1 MSYNLSQIGSR
12 LRCILKYIT
21 NILLINR
28 NTNKYKNIEKL
39 ELEILQ
45 YRKSVNEPEN
55 YDEKIQEEKE
65 MAEWLGQES
74 FTIKPLTPE
83 EERRLEYLL
92 TIYNDNKSTT
102 HRL

>member
-1 MSYNLSQIGSR
+1 MHNSLI
-12 LRCILKYIT
+12 IYIKKIIKIIQQSVK
-21 NILLINR
+21 NIKNK
-28 NTNKYKNIEKL
+28 NKYKNIEKL

-65 MAEWLGQES
+65 IAEWLGQES

-92 TIYNDNKSTT
+92 TIYNNNK
-102 HRL
+102 

>member
-1 MSYNLSQIGSR
+1 MHNSLI
-12 LRCILKYIT
+12 IYIKKIIKIIQQSVK
-21 NILLINR
+21 NIKNK
-28 NTNKYKNIEKL
+28 NKYKNIEKL

-55 YDEKIQEEKE
+55 YDEKIHEEKE
-65 MAEWLGQES
+65 IAEWLGQES

-92 TIYNDNKSTT
+92 IIYNDNK
-102 HRL
+102 

>member
-1 MSYNLSQIGSR
+1 MHNSLI
-12 LRCILKYIT
+12 IYIKKIIKIIQQSVK
-21 NILLINR
+21 NIKNK
-28 NTNKYKNIEKL
+28 NKYKNIEKL

-65 MAEWLGQES
+65 IAEWLGQES

-92 TIYNDNKSTT
+92 IIYNDNK
-102 HRL
+102 

>member
-1 MSYNLSQIGSR
+1 MHNSLI
-12 LRCILKYIT
+12 IYIKKIIKIIQQFVK
-21 NILLINR
+21 NIKNK
-28 NTNKYKNIEKL
+28 NKYKNIEEL

-45 YRKSVNEPEN
+45 YRKFMNEPEN

-65 MAEWLGQES
+65 IAEWLGQES

-92 TIYNDNKSTT
+92 TIYNNNKSTT

>member
-1 MSYNLSQIGSR
+1 MHNSLIIYVKKIIKIIYQSVE
-12 LRCILKYIT
+12 
-21 NILLINR
+21 NIKNK
-28 NTNKYKNIEKL
+28 NKYKNIEKL
-39 ELEILQ
+39 ELEILR
-45 YRKSVNEPEN
+45 YRKSINEPEN

-92 TIYNDNKSTT
+92 IIYNDNK
-102 HRL
+102 

>member
-1 MSYNLSQIGSR
+1 MYN
-12 LRCILKYIT
+12 
-21 NILLINR
+21 NIKKIIKIIQQSVR
-28 NTNKYKNIEKL
+28 NIKNKNKYKNIEKL

-45 YRKSVNEPEN
+45 YRKSMNEPEN

-65 MAEWLGQES
+65 IAEWLGQES

-92 TIYNDNKSTT
+92 TIYNNNK
-102 HRL
+102 

>member
-12 LRCILKYIT
+12 LCCILKYIT

-39 ELEILQ
+39 ELEILR
-45 YRKSVNEPEN
+45 YRKSINEPEN

-92 TIYNDNKSTT
+92 TIYNNNK
-102 HRL
+102 

>member
-1 MSYNLSQIGSR
+1 MHNSLI
-12 LRCILKYIT
+12 IYIKKIIKIIQQSVK
-21 NILLINR
+21 NIKNK
-28 NTNKYKNIEKL
+28 NKYKNIEKL

-65 MAEWLGQES
+65 IAEWLGQES

-83 EERRLEYLL
+83 EERRLEYFY
-92 TIYNDNKSTT
+92 IYNNYIIQPLKCK
-102 HRL
+102 